1 MRLTPRFTLAFIVF
15 ATALL
20 LGVGLLAYSSGRA
33 LLRSSTASELE
44 GAALRKETN
53 LSNWIVTKKE
63 QLAALAADPA
73 VIEASSRLMAS
84 NPASVEFRSAHD
96 EFLSLVKPRLVTSEF
111 LEVSLIEPIDGQVI
125 ASTASNEEGMFKN
138 DQLYFLNGKNGSFV
152 ENPNYSNALQSFEM
166 MASIPVRA
174 SSGELNG
181 VLTARLD
188 VESLNAVIN
197 RRTNVHETDESYLV
211 NASNLF
217 VTQPRLISSP
227 AILQQKVRTEDIV
240 NCLQGESGVIETVDY
255 RGVPAFMAYRWLPDR
270 QLCLVVKID
279 QSEAY
284 IPIRA
289 FGVRIAAISV
299 IALLVAG
306 AFALA
311 LSRTMTRP
319 ILALQDG
326 VSRFGKGELSLR
338 LDQSSGDELGEL
350 AGEFNKMA
358 DALVEQQT
366 HLRQRA
372 EEFFNLTLDLLC
384 TIDSS
389 GRLQDLNPAWEQTL
403 GYTVDELRGQMLVN
417 LIYPEDLSGAT
428 TALRRVANQKTGRL
442 ECRCLHKDGNYS
454 WLAWAFVLSPHDQLL
469 YAAARDVTERRSS
482 EEKLQR
488 QTDELE
494 RSNRDLEQFAYIAS
508 HDLQEPLRIVTNNI
522 QLLARRYQG
531 KLDKDADEFIGFALE
546 ASSRMRSLIG
556 DLLAYSRVGARSKE
570 FAPVTL
576 EKIFARVMEYL
587 SPIVESTHAIVTH
600 DPLPPVLGDNVQ
612 MIQLFQNVI
621 ENAIKFHGAEMPRI
635 HVGVRQLGERWL
647 FFVQDNGIGIDP
659 QYAQRVFVLFQRLH
673 NEQQYPGRG
682 VGLAISRKIIERHGG
697 SIWVDSE
704 LAKGT
709 TLYFTL
715 LPAERWTPAL
725 VSPEVVKPRKDT
737 VVDRATDL
745 I

>member
-1 MRLTPRFTLAFIVF
+1 MKLTPRFTLAFILF
-15 ATALL
+15 ASALL
-20 LGVGLLAYSSGRA
+20 LGVGLFAYSSGRA
-33 LLRSSTASELE
+33 LLRSTTASELE

-53 LSNWIVTKKE
+53 LNNWVNTKEELIV
-63 QLAALAADPA
+63 AMAADPT
-73 VIEASSRLMAS
+73 VIDAASRLLAAR
-84 NPASVEFRSAHD
+84 PASAEFRNAHD
-96 EFLSLVKPRLVTSEF
+96 LFLDSVMPRMATSEF
-111 LEVSLIEPIDGQVI
+111 LDVSLLDPITGQVV
-125 ASTASNEEGMFKN
+125 ASTSSKEEGTFK
-138 DQLYFLNGKNGSFV
+138 DKQSYFLNGKTGPYI
-152 ENPNYSNALQSFEM
+152 EDPYYSDALQTLAM
-166 MASIPVRA
+166 IASTPLR
-174 SSGELNG
+174 SDSGGLIG

-188 VESLNAVIN
+188 VKSLSTVIQ

-211 NASNLF
+211 NSSSHF
-217 VTQPRLISSP
+217 VTPPRFISVP
-227 AILQQKVRTEDIV
+227 AALQQEVRTDDIV
-240 NCLQGESGVIETVDY
+240 RCLQGESGVIETVDY
-255 RGVPAFMAYRWLPDR
+255 RDVPAFMAYRWLSDR

-279 QSEAY
+279 QAEAY
-284 IPIRA
+284 IPIQA
-289 FGVRIAAISV
+289 FGVRITVISV

-306 AFALA
+306 ALASA

-319 ILALQDG
+319 ILVLQNG
-326 VSRFGKGELSLR
+326 VARFGKGDLGLR

-384 TIDSS
+384 TVDAS

-403 GYTVDELRGQMLVN
+403 GHSVDELRGQMLVN
-417 LIYPEDLSGAT
+417 LIHPDDLNGAT
-428 TALRRVANQKTGRL
+428 TALRRVANQKTGHL
-442 ECRCLHKDGNYS
+442 ECRCLHQDGNYR
-454 WLAWAFVLSPHDQLL
+454 WLAWSFVFSTEDQLL
-469 YAAARDVTERRSS
+469 YAAARDITERRSS

-508 HDLQEPLRIVTNNI
+508 HDLQEPLRIVTNNV
-522 QLLARRYQG
+522 QLLANRYQG
-531 KLDKDADEFIGFALE
+531 KLDKDADEFIGFALD
-546 ASSRMRSLIG
+546 ASSRMKGLIG

-570 FAPVTL
+570 FTPVIL

-587 SPIVESTHAIVTH
+587 RPMIESTHAIVTH
-600 DPLPPVLGDNVQ
+600 DPLPSVLADNVQ
-612 MIQLFQNVI
+612 MIQLFQNVV
-621 ENAIKFHGAEMPRI
+621 ENAIKFHSVETPRI

-682 VGLAISRKIIERHGG
+682 VGLAISRKIVERHGG

-704 LAKGT
+704 MGKGT
-709 TLYFTL
+709 TFYFTL
-715 LPAERWTPAL
+715 MPAERWMPAL
-725 VSPEVVKPRKDT
+725 VPPEVVKPRKDT
-737 VVDRATDL
+737 VIDRATDL